1 MQKIRSYISLLLLAV
16 MLFPLME
23 KVSHQLEHVDENHC
37 GKKELHFCAKEH
49 NCKIC
54 DYVFS
59 STDEPLGCHYE
70 IKAKTNV
77 VTINFQMVTATITSS
92 LNSSYPL
99 RGPPVV

>member
-16 MLFPLME
+16 ILFPLLE
-23 KVSHQLEHVDENHC
+23 KVSHQLEHAQENHC

-49 NCKIC
+49 SCKIC

-59 STDEPLGCHYE
+59 STDEPLAYHYE
-70 IKAKTNV
+70 IKAKTKV
-77 VTINFQMVTATITSS
+77 VNFEFKKITSS
-92 LNSSYPL
+92 ITSSPNSSYPL

>member
-16 MLFPLME
+16 MLFPLIE
-23 KVSHQLEHVDENHC
+23 KVSHQLEHADENHC

-59 STDEPLGCHYE
+59 SIDEPLGYHYE
-70 IKAKTNV
+70 IKGKTKV
-77 VTINFQMVTATITSS
+77 VTIDFQIITPSITSS
-92 LNSSYPL
+92 PNLSYLL
-99 RGPPVV
+99 RGPPIV